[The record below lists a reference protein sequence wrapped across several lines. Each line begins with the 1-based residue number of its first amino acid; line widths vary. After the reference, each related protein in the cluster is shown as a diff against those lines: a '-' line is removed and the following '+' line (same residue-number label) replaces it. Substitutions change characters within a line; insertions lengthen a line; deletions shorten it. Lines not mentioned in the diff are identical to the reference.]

1 MSLAEVKSQ
10 IDRGITEYTGRF
22 ITHHKKRAENL
33 RLGVVA
39 SKSWNELIMV
49 LTNENNLLEGKGC
62 VNQYSTEGYWD
73 SPYSKNIKNVSTTG
87 AYYELVNSSLRLVQ
101 DSNNISRESVINVAN
116 TMNYERFD
124 RSSIYPRNF
133 QQSIL
138 MGEDNR
144 FSISPFEKLNERKE
158 LISELWSTNS
168 KEINSRD
175 INERYEAEKIGDLL
189 FKGDY
194 PFGHINE
201 DLYHND
207 EALRLKGLLM
217 EGEYSII
224 ISKKKAMLEGFGVP
238 VPYLMILLKYVE
250 NGGEIP
256 EDKLIEFI
264 KMRDQE
270 SLKLLNTAIEEI
282 NTNLT
287 PLLDILRAGLGNLGE
302 FFYYVL
308 SEYFLKLNNY
318 EKLWVNSSVLRSPEL
333 HREDVNFEKTFPIC
347 LMRVGGPYYHKICQL
362 IAFAGR
368 GSNNEALKTFES
380 ALNGLNPLSND
391 YLYEIK
397 TRIEKSNPKL
407 NGLKFIKTLG
417 KASIGVA
424 FLAKCNHAQFVI
436 KVIRPDL
443 TGRCNRDREIFNQIA
458 NDTNPNVLTSIT
470 PIMDSIDQELSFD
483 EEMDNMAKGQVYR
496 QYPSLTKGPSIQI
509 CNVIQ
514 KERGVPYLIQSIAP
528 GRTVNDWINDEFKFT
543 LLNRLYD
550 LSYVWFWEAIPGKGA
565 CHCDLHAGN
574 MLFDYE
580 SKAITVIDFGN
591 FTSFSKTQKKGIF
604 RMMLSTVTGDWEEFL
619 ANFNNLLPERRGDFP
634 QELKNRAYKACHE
647 TKVGN
652 LSQVEAIQQILNKAV
667 SLSVSVPEPII
678 KFSRT
683 ATMLQQ
689 AISSV
694 IQKGLLIHHDRDE
707 QRAIKN
713 LSFEMAIGKAIT
725 DMLGQSKFKLISI
738 AGIGNCY
745 RIEKPKDFAPPR
757 HYVDPDL

>member
-10 IDRGITEYTGRF
+10 IDIDITKYTSRF
-22 ITHHKKRAENL
+22 ITHHKERAENL

-49 LTNENNLLEGKGC
+49 LINENNLLEGKGC
-62 VNQYSTEGYWD
+62 VNQYSTKGYWD

-101 DSNNISRESVINVAN
+101 DSNKISRESVINVAN
-116 TMNYERFD
+116 TMNYKRFD
-124 RSSIYPRNF
+124 RSSIYPRYF

-138 MGEDNR
+138 MGEDNK

-158 LISELWSTNS
+158 LISRLWSTNS
-168 KEINSRD
+168 QEINSRD

-194 PFGHINE
+194 PFGDINE
-201 DLYHND
+201 DLYHNN

-217 EGEYSII
+217 EAEYSII

-256 EDKLIEFI
+256 ENELIKFI

-270 SLKLLNTAIEEI
+270 SLKLLNTAIEKI

-397 TRIEKSNPKL
+397 TRIEESNPKL

-424 FLAKCNHAQFVI
+424 FLAKCNYAQFVI

-496 QYPSLTKGPSIQI
+496 QYPSLTQGPSIQI

-528 GRTVNDWINDEFKFT
+528 GKTVNDWINDEFKFT
-543 LLNRLYD
+543 LLSRLYD
-550 LSYVWFWEAIPGKGA
+550 LSYIWFWEAIPGKGA

-574 MLFDYE
+574 ILFDYE
-580 SKAITVIDFGN
+580 SKAITIIDFGN
-591 FTSFSKTQKKGIF
+591 FTSFSKTQKKSIF

-619 ANFNNLLPERRGDFP
+619 ANFNSLLPERRGDFP

-652 LSQVEAIQQILNKAV
+652 LSKVEAIQQILNKAV
-667 SLSVSVPEPII
+667 SLGVSVPEPII

-689 AISSV
+689 AISSI
-694 IQKGLLIHHDRDE
+694 IQKGLLIYHDRYE
-707 QRAIKN
+707 QHAIKN
-713 LSFEMAIGKAIT
+713 LSFEMAIDKAIT
-725 DMLGQSKFKLISI
+725 DMLDQSKLKLISI
-738 AGIGNCY
+738 TGIGNCY
-745 RIEKPKDFAPPR
+745 RIAKPKDFAPPKN
-757 HYVDPDL
+757 YVDPDL